1 MKRRVSRVSLK
12 KRTVKMDR
20 KLKKTTHATFFGN
33 NEGGCFCLSGKLLM
47 PVGQCTIVWK
57 TTEEEE
63 KLESRESFFNG
74 IAWMIQCHLFQTNQ
88 SDENNL
94 TEISSV
100 QITFPANYY
109 MMLSRSLAPQVEI
122 KQFYILS
129 RVSVKVLLLLKA
141 TQASVLLL
149 Q

>member
-1 MKRRVSRVSLK
+1 MKRVSRVSLK

-47 PVGQCTIVWK
+47 PVGQCT
-57 TTEEEE
+57 EQ
-63 KLESRESFFNG
+63 LFDGESFFNG

-109 MMLSRSLAPQVEI
+109 MMLSRSLAPT
-122 KQFYILS
+122 S
-129 RVSVKVLLLLKA
+129 
-141 TQASVLLL
+141 
-149 Q
+149 

>member
-1 MKRRVSRVSLK
+1 
-12 KRTVKMDR
+12 MDR

-109 MMLSRSLAPQVEI
+109 MMLSRSPTSWNKTVLYFV
-122 KQFYILS
+122 KS
-129 RVSVKVLLLLKA
+129 VS
-141 TQASVLLL
+141 
-149 Q
+149 

>member
-109 MMLSRSLAPQVEI
+109 MMLSRSLAPT
-122 KQFYILS
+122 S
-129 RVSVKVLLLLKA
+129 
-141 TQASVLLL
+141 
-149 Q
+149 